1 MKYAVPLAGAAAAA
15 AALTACGSS
24 HHSSGPRLP
33 SARLV
38 VPGRSIGP
46 VRLDEPRTVVRRTLG
61 PGKQSRRGIVEYFD
75 GRLLVDYW
83 FHDGLTNRVE
93 YLKTTWPV
101 FHTRSGVH
109 VGGARSA
116 LHLPR
121 GSCSGGVCSV
131 AANKGPDA
139 PGTGFGIRA
148 GKIAWIAVGYG

>member
-1 MKYAVPLAGAAAAA
+1 MRYAVPLAGAVVVGV
-15 AALTACGSS
+15 LTACGSS
-24 HHSSGPRLP
+24 HHSGSAELPTDRLI
-33 SARLV
+33 R
-38 VPGRSIGP
+38 PGRSIGP
-46 VRLDEPRTVVRRTLG
+46 VSLHESRTAVRRALG
-61 PGKQSRRGIVEYFD
+61 PGKRSSRGIVEYFG

-83 FHDGLTNRVE
+83 FHDGLTKRVE

-101 FHTRSGVH
+101 FHTRSGVR
-109 VGGARSA
+109 VGRDRSA

-131 AANKGPDA
+131 SAAKGPDA

>member
-1 MKYAVPLAGAAAAA
+1 VKYAVPLAGVVASAVLAG
-15 AALTACGSS
+15 CGSS
-24 HHSSGPRLP
+24 HRSAAPELPKNRLI
-33 SARLV
+33 
-38 VPGRSIGP
+38 VPGSSIGP
-46 VRLDEPRTVVRRTLG
+46 ISLDEPRTAVRRALG
-61 PGKQSRRGIVEYFD
+61 PGKRRSRGIVQYFG

-93 YLKTTWPV
+93 YLRSTSPG
-101 FHTRSGVH
+101 FHTRAGVR
-109 VGGARSA
+109 VGTSRSA
-116 LHLPR
+116 LHVPH